1 MSLLYY
7 LLGQRDNPFKQH
19 IVAYFHDQSEFIFHN
34 ATNTIFPEFTVGIVL
49 GCNLFFI
56 MI

>member
-49 GCNLFFI
+49 GCNLLLI